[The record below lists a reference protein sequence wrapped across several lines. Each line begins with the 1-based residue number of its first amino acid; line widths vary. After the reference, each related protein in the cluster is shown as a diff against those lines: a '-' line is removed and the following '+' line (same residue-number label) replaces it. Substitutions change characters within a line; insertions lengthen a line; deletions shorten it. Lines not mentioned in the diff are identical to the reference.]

1 MGYASQ
7 LGTFSI
13 TIKKKFISMAIPIM
27 IISVLS
33 GICSIIIFGYFNSDA
48 GGGEGPPPATP
59 VPGDNPGSAALNALF
74 YVGIAFIGAFAIFF
88 IFKYGKI
95 RLLKAFFAIAIVLT
109 SFFFVFLLVY
119 SAPYF
124 FLDLFLPGGVFKV
137 STDWIILSLAIVLGL
152 GYAALTVTAMVY
164 KLTSEPISQL
174 MAMLFAV
181 LAGTFLATFL
191 PMLASVFVMIGL
203 SIYDIISVFRGPI
216 KKIAEVS
223 EERENAKYL
232 ENQSSTTEIVI
243 ETPAEDTLETA
254 NIATENTEFTVPVE
268 DISENSEPNID
279 SALENTEYEY
289 ADYIELGL
297 GDLAFFGMLFS
308 FALIR
313 LGFFS
318 AIGAFIGVVVGAI
331 GTIKLLEKVRMMPG
345 LPLSIGLG
353 LILAFGVWGI
363 IALTGYAGW
372 GWISPDWLSFA
383 V

>member
-7 LGTFSI
+7 LGTFSV
-13 TIKKKFISMAIPIM
+13 TIKKKFVSLSIPIM

-33 GICSIIIFGYFNSDA
+33 GLCSIIIFGYFNSDA
-48 GGGEGPPPATP
+48 SGGGGPPPATP
-59 VPGDNPGSAALNALF
+59 IQGDTPGIAALNALF
-74 YVGIAFIGAFAIFF
+74 YVGIAFIGAFAIFLV
-88 IFKYGKI
+88 FKFGKI
-95 RLLKAFFAIAIVLT
+95 KLLKAFFAVAVGIT
-109 SFFFVFLLVY
+109 SFFFVFLLIY

-124 FLDLFLPGGVFKV
+124 FLDIFLHGGVFQV
-137 STDWIILSLAIVLGL
+137 STDWIILSIAIVVGL
-152 GYAALTVTAMVY
+152 AYAIFTVVSMVY
-164 KLTSEPISQL
+164 TLTSEPISQV

-191 PMLASVFVMIGL
+191 PMLASIFIMIGL
-203 SIYDIISVFRGPI
+203 SIYDIISVFKGPI

-223 EERENAKYL
+223 DERENAKYQ
-232 ENQSSTTEIVI
+232 EVVSTTAITDDSNE
-243 ETPAEDTLETA
+243 
-254 NIATENTEFTVPVE
+254 TEFTVKIE
-268 DISENSEPNID
+268 DTVDSPEPAID
-279 SALENTEYEY
+279 TKLEDVEYEY
-289 ADYIELGL
+289 SDYIELGL

-331 GTIKLLEKVRMMPG
+331 GTIKLLEKVKMMPG

-353 LILAFGVWGI
+353 LILAFGIWGI
-363 IALTGYAGW
+363 FALAGYSGW
-372 GWISPDWLSFA
+372 GWISPEWLSLA

>member
-13 TIKKKFISMAIPIM
+13 TIKKRFISMALPIL

-33 GICSIIIFGYFNSDA
+33 GVCSTLIFGYFNIDA

-59 VPGDNPGSAALNALF
+59 VPGDTPGSAALNALF

-88 IFKYGKI
+88 IFKYGNIK
-95 RLLKAFFAIAIVLT
+95 LLKAFFAVAIAVT
-109 SFFFVFLLVY
+109 SFFFVFLFIYATPYYVLELVNEG
-119 SAPYF
+119 A
-124 FLDLFLPGGVFKV
+124 VFRP
-137 STDWIILSLAIVLGL
+137 STEWVILSLAIFFGL
-152 GYAALTVTAMVY
+152 LYSALTVTSMVY
-164 KLTSEPISQL
+164 QITPQPIPQI

-191 PMLASVFVMIGL
+191 PMLASIFIMIGL

-223 EERENAKYL
+223 EERYNNENSS
-232 ENQSSTTEIVI
+232 ENQNEEENKI
-243 ETPAEDTLETA
+243 EEKPTMK
-254 NIATENTEFTVPVE
+254 
-268 DISENSEPNID
+268 ISELRESEQPID
-279 SALENTEYEY
+279 ENESVPDSISDDAEYYY
-289 ADYIELGL
+289 AEYIELGL

-308 FALIR
+308 FALLR
-313 LGFFS
+313 LGFFA
-318 AIGAFIGVVVGAI
+318 AIGAFVGVVIGAI
-331 GTIKLLEKVRMMPG
+331 GTIKLLEKVQMMPG

-353 LILAFGVWGI
+353 LLLAFGVWGI
-363 IALTGYAGW
+363 IALTGYSGW
-372 GWISPDWLSFA
+372 GWISPDWLSLS

>member
-7 LGTFSI
+7 LGTFSV

-124 FLDLFLPGGVFKV
+124 FLDIFLPGGVFKV
-137 STDWIILSLAIVLGL
+137 STDWIILSFAIVLGL

-223 EERENAKYL
+223 EERENTQYL
-232 ENQSSTTEIVI
+232 ERQSATTKTTVESSV
-243 ETPAEDTLETA
+243 EDTIE
-254 NIATENTEFTVPVE
+254 IENTEFTVPVE
-268 DISENSEPNID
+268 DISEISEPNID
-279 SALENTEYEY
+279 AALDDVEYEY

-363 IALTGYAGW
+363 IALTGYTGW

>member
-7 LGTFSI
+7 LGTFSV
-13 TIKKKFISMAIPIM
+13 TIKKKFISLAIPIM

-33 GICSIIIFGYFNSDA
+33 GICSVIIFGYFNSDA

-95 RLLKAFFAIAIVLT
+95 KLLKAFFAIAIALT
-109 SFFFVFLLVY
+109 SFFFIFLLVY

-124 FLDLFLPGGVFKV
+124 FLDIFLPGGVFRPV
-137 STDWIILSLAIVLGL
+137 TDWIIISVAIALGL
-152 GYAALTVTAMVY
+152 GYAALTVVSMVY
-164 KLTSEPISQL
+164 KLTAEPICQL

-223 EERENAKYL
+223 QEREN
-232 ENQSSTTEIVI
+232 ERFN
-243 ETPAEDTLETA
+243 
-254 NIATENTEFTVPVE
+254 
-268 DISENSEPNID
+268 NSEDSSSESIPEESDVEIIVPIEDKSITSTDVDTPNID
-279 SALENTEYEY
+279 AALDEAEFQY

-318 AIGAFIGVVVGAI
+318 AIGAFIGVVIGAI
-331 GTIKLLEKVRMMPG
+331 GTIKLLEKVQMMPG

-363 IALTGYAGW
+363 IALTGYSGW
-372 GWISPDWLSFA
+372 GWISPDWLSLA
-383 V
+383 I

>member
-7 LGTFSI
+7 LGTFSV
-13 TIKKKFISMAIPIM
+13 TIKKKFISLSIPIM

-33 GICSIIIFGYFNSDA
+33 GLCSIIILGYFNSDA
-48 GGGEGPPPATP
+48 SGGGGPPPATP
-59 VPGDNPGSAALNALF
+59 VPGDTPGAAALNALF
-74 YVGIAFIGAFAIFF
+74 YVGIAFIGAFVIFL

-95 RLLKAFFAIAIVLT
+95 KLLKAFFAVAIAVT

-119 SAPYF
+119 STPYF
-124 FLDLFLPGGVFKV
+124 FLDIFLPGGVFQV
-137 STDWIILSLAIVLGL
+137 STDWVIISIALVVGLA
-152 GYAALTVTAMVY
+152 YAIFTVVSMVY
-164 KLTSEPISQL
+164 TLTAEPISQV

-191 PMLASVFVMIGL
+191 PMLASVFIMIGL
-203 SIYDIISVFRGPI
+203 SIYDIISVFKGPI

-223 EERENAKYL
+223 EARENEKYQKNL
-232 ENQSSTTEIVI
+232 STPNPTSETEESEI
-243 ETPAEDTLETA
+243 
-254 NIATENTEFTVPVE
+254 TVPVE
-268 DISENSEPNID
+268 DISDTPEPNID
-279 SALENTEYEY
+279 TALAEVEYEY
-289 ADYIELGL
+289 SDYIELGL
-297 GDLAFFGMLFS
+297 GDLAFFGMLIS

-331 GTIKLLEKVRMMPG
+331 GTIKLLEKVQMMPG

-363 IALTGYAGW
+363 FALAGYSGW
-372 GWISPDWLSFA
+372 GWISPDWLSLA

>member
-13 TIKKKFISMAIPIM
+13 TIRKRFISMALPIL

-33 GICSIIIFGYFNSDA
+33 GVCSTLIFGYFNIDA

-59 VPGDNPGSAALNALF
+59 IPGDTPGSAALNALF

-88 IFKYGKI
+88 IFKYGNIK
-95 RLLKAFFAIAIVLT
+95 LLKAFFAIAIAVT
-109 SFFFVFLLVY
+109 SFFFVFLFIYASPYYILELVNEG
-119 SAPYF
+119 A
-124 FLDLFLPGGVFKV
+124 VFRP
-137 STDWIILSLAIVLGL
+137 STEWVILSLAIFFGL
-152 GYAALTVTAMVY
+152 LYSALTVTSMVY
-164 KLTSEPISQL
+164 QITPQPIPQI

-191 PMLASVFVMIGL
+191 PMLASVFIMIGL

-223 EERENAKYL
+223 EERFNHENSSENNNNKEENKL
-232 ENQSSTTEIVI
+232 EEK
-243 ETPAEDTLETA
+243 
-254 NIATENTEFTVPVE
+254 TVVK
-268 DISENSEPNID
+268 ISELNDSEQLNDENKSMSD
-279 SALENTEYEY
+279 SISDDAEYYY

-308 FALIR
+308 FALLR
-313 LGFFS
+313 LGFFA
-318 AIGAFIGVVVGAI
+318 AIAAFVGVVIGAI
-331 GTIKLLEKVRMMPG
+331 GTIKLLEKVQMMPG

-353 LILAFGVWGI
+353 LLLAFGVWGI
-363 IALTGYAGW
+363 IALTGYSGW
-372 GWISPDWLSFA
+372 GWISPDWFSLPI
-383 V
+383 

>member
-13 TIKKKFISMAIPIM
+13 TIKKRFLSLALPILV
-27 IISVLS
+27 ISVLS
-33 GICSIIIFGYFNSDA
+33 GICSTFIFGYFNIEA

-59 VPGDNPGSAALNALF
+59 IPGDDPGSAALNALF

-88 IFKYGKI
+88 IFKYGSIK
-95 RLLKAFFAIAIVLT
+95 LLKAFFAIAIIVT
-109 SFFFVFLLVY
+109 SFFFVFLFVY
-119 SAPYF
+119 TTPYYV
-124 FLDLFLPGGVFKV
+124 LELIWEGAVFRPATEWV
-137 STDWIILSLAIVLGL
+137 ILSLAIVLGL
-152 GYAALTVTAMVY
+152 AFAALTVTSMVY
-164 KLTSEPISQL
+164 QLTPQPIPQI

-203 SIYDIISVFRGPI
+203 SIYDIISVFKGPI

-223 EERENAKYL
+223 EERYFQENNLIQEEK
-232 ENQSSTTEIVI
+232 TE
-243 ETPAEDTLETA
+243 EEEKEEK
-254 NIATENTEFTVPVE
+254 NSNFEEE
-268 DISENSEPNID
+268 KISEETIIEEEEEEEEETSTNYEPRD
-279 SALENTEYEY
+279 AEYY
-289 ADYIELGL
+289 YSDYIELGL

-318 AIGAFIGVVVGAI
+318 AIAALIGVIIGAI
-331 GTIKLLEKVRMMPG
+331 GTIKLLEKVQMMPG

-353 LILAFGVWGI
+353 LILSFGVWGI
-363 IALTGYAGW
+363 LALAGYSGW
-372 GWISPDWLSFA
+372 GWISPDWLSF
-383 V
+383 